1 MVREV
6 YGVHLSVQEKGRLNQ
21 IHAIK
26 RHRGTRRPETCSE
39 GGEKIY

>member
-21 IHAIK
+21 THAIK
-26 RHRGTRRPETCSE
+26 RHRGT
-39 GGEKIY
+39 